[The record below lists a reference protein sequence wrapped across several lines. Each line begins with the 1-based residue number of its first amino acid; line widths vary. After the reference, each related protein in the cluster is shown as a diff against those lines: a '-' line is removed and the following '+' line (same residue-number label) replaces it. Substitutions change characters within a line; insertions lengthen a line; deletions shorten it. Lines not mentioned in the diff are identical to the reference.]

1 MMNLLK
7 NILIAWVYFAS
18 TVFGV
23 EALVIPDGQIGGYIN
38 VDELQWNRYTT
49 KNNFVILSIDDNQGK
64 WLSENLDG
72 LRSSYLAKWGFDDF
86 KSTAEVRIFCVPNQ
100 NLLKK
105 LFSID
110 KPRIEKRENL
120 VVMWL
125 VLGDNLSSDLAS
137 YLQEA
142 IIYDYEITSKKEL
155 PFWFKRGIIVLAND
169 SGHVND
175 QLKNLKKSL
184 DEKKTFSVDRVFKM
198 EAEAFDKDAQDLKDM
213 YDQQAA
219 ALCLMLR
226 KEFGG
231 LKLKGFLESCSN
243 QGVEKSLHAIY
254 NFNGVNHFGNQ
265 YQHYLRDIC
274 SQAVEDKIAA
284 SYLEIKPF

>member
-1 MMNLLK
+1 MNLLK
-7 NILIAWVYFAS
+7 NIFITWIYFVS
-18 TVFGV
+18 SVFGV
-23 EALVIPDGQIGGYIN
+23 ETLIVPDGQVGGYVN

-49 KNNFVILSIDDNQGK
+49 KSNFVVLSLDDNQGK

-72 LRSSYLAKWGFDDF
+72 LRTSFLSKWGFDDF
-86 KSTAEVRIFCVPNQ
+86 KSTVEVRIFCVPDQ

-120 VVMWL
+120 IAMWL
-125 VLGDNLSSDLAS
+125 VLSDNLSSDLSS

-142 IIYDYEITSKKEL
+142 VLYDYELSLKKEL
-155 PFWFKRGIIVLAND
+155 PFWFKRGAVVLSNNAEQ
-169 SGHVND
+169 VNQ
-175 QLKNLKKSL
+175 QLKNLKNSF
-184 DEKKTFSVDRVFKM
+184 DEKKTFSADRVFKM
-198 EAEAFDKDAQDLKDM
+198 EPEAFDKEGQDLKDM

-231 LKLKGFLESCSN
+231 LKLKNFLESCSS
-243 QGVEKSLHAIY
+243 QGVEKSLNTVYH
-254 NFNGVNHFGNQ
+254 FNGVNHFGKQ
-265 YQHYLRDIC
+265 YQHYLKDIC
-274 SQAVEDKIAA
+274 SQAVEDKIAL